1 MQTLYT
7 ETLSLN
13 SQLND
18 IVRSWIRL
26 YDANKG
32 FLFFLIYKHRADG
45 ERVYKYT
52 VLWPGLKNNEII
64 ILSKLPGLFLNDDGD
79 YYG

>member
-1 MQTLYT
+1 M
-7 ETLSLN
+7 
-13 SQLND
+13 
-18 IVRSWIRL
+18 
-26 YDANKG
+26 
-32 FLFFLIYKHRADG
+32 IYKHRADG